1 MQYLAKMQIRN
12 TVFSLPLT
20 NESNR
25 ASKYDE
31 VKEDANVLAQ
41 KLGAILVYVD
51 SVPASPQGYQFT
63 AHDEEF
69 IHQLVQLEGG
79 SERATDHYLREQI
92 SIWHNDKPQATQ
104 SDFHTLYSLWLR
116 ALELRPGVEVIV
128 DIVDGVLQVAK
139 SNSDIVFHAIQRDRS
154 EKITADQDA
163 LYERM
168 DRMKGVF

>member
-25 ASKYDE
+25 TSKYDE
-31 VKEDANVLAQ
+31 VKEDAKVLAQ
-41 KLGAILVYVD
+41 NLGAILVYVD

-69 IHQLVQLEGG
+69 VYQVTQLEGG

-92 SIWHNDKPQATQ
+92 QIWHNDKPQATQ
-104 SDFHTLYSLWLR
+104 TDFHTLYSLWLR

>member
-1 MQYLAKMQIRN
+1 MQYLARMQIRN

-25 ASKYDE
+25 TSKYDE
-31 VKEDANVLAQ
+31 VKEDAKVLAQ
-41 KLGAILVYVD
+41 NLGAILVYVD

-69 IHQLVQLEGG
+69 VYQVTQLEGG

-92 SIWHNDKPQATQ
+92 QIWHNDKPQATQ
-104 SDFHTLYSLWLR
+104 TDFHTLYSLWLR